1 MIYAQGFYHLDEC
14 ARAESEFAPCGCDLL
29 ELQAKSKAAVEA
41 AAKAAEAQNGAPLV
55 VDGIQES

>member
-1 MIYAQGFYHLDEC
+1 MIYAQGFFHLYEC
-14 ARAESEFAPCGCDLL
+14 ARSQSEFAPCGCDLL
-29 ELQAKSKAAVEA
+29 ALQAKSAASVEA